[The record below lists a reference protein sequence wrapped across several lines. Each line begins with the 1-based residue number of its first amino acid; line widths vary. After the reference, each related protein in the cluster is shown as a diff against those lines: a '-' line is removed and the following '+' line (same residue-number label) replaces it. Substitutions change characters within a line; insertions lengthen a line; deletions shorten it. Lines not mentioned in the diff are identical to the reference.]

1 MRFRS
6 MKLLWHCSR
15 YYLVPKA
22 SHMIWTPK
30 RYCQKLA
37 NMVHLSVTPK
47 TSLADSSLWICASG
61 LAPSQPVTLFASLTD
76 EKGVKF
82 EARAFYRAN
91 SAGEVDVKQAPALGG
106 HYQGVWP
113 MGLFCS
119 LKPEKMFFRLLK
131 RDVVGS
137 PFDIQVS
144 IFNSFVLLDSPTEAP
159 LATCTVERWFVAP
172 GVERFQIR
180 KGRVRGAL
188 YVPPGP
194 GPFPGVIDLFGGV
207 GGLIEFR
214 AGLLASKGFAV
225 LALAYFGYDDLPQSI
240 TELDLEYFAEASTML
255 LEHPKVRGPGLGVIG
270 VSKGGEIALAMATFL
285 EQIVATVC
293 INGPTRLHGT
303 PLRFHDVYMPAAP
316 YCPEKFLV
324 TEMGILSNTYGAQDP
339 EDESCVIPLEKA
351 QGHILFV
358 VGEADASLNSKLHA
372 ELAIARARKYG
383 KNNCILLSYPGA
395 GHLIESPGS
404 PLCFSSFMRNCY
416 RPVQWGGKLELH
428 AKAQEHSW
436 KEIQKFFELH
446 LGQSGSSN
454 L

>member
-22 SHMIWTPK
+22 SHMIWTSK
-30 RYCQKLA
+30 RYCQRLA

-47 TSLADSSLWICASG
+47 TSLADSPLWICASG

-106 HYQGVWP
+106 HYQ
-113 MGLFCS
+113 
-119 LKPEKMFFRLLK
+119 
-131 RDVVGS
+131 
-137 PFDIQVS
+137 
-144 IFNSFVLLDSPTEAP
+144 
-159 LATCTVERWFVAP
+159 
-172 GVERFQIR
+172 
-180 KGRVRGAL
+180 
-188 YVPPGP
+188 GP

-404 PLCFSSFMRNCY
+404 PLCFSSFMRNCF